1 MFIGINPYTQEL
13 LYEIDIDTD
22 AIIEN
27 KLENCY
33 NAYVALKGWSYSQ
46 KAHCLIQLATYLE
59 QHKVSLATQ
68 ITNEMGKVYKES
80 IIEIEKCIKT
90 CYWYAEH
97 GAYMLQEKLVHTEA
111 RIAKYTYE
119 SSGVLFAIMPWNFP
133 LWQALRCIIP
143 QIIAGNGV
151 LLKHAPN
158 VLLSAQALLTAIEH
172 TDLPTGFLQLAFI
185 EVDGCENI
193 IADKRIC
200 GTTLTGSKQ
209 AGSSVAAL
217 AGKYIK
223 KSVLEL
229 GGSDPF
235 LVLADA
241 DIQKAAAMAVKARF
255 QNAGQ
260 TCIAAKRW
268 LIMDAVADEFIEA
281 CIKEI
286 NTMQLGNPFDSH
298 VTIGPLARIDIAKK
312 LEQQLALT
320 LKNNA
325 RLITGGNRNDCL
337 FEPSIVETF
346 DTTVVAMQEETFGPL
361 AVVQR
366 VKDIDTL
373 VQVANATSYG
383 LGASIWTKDELFA
396 MQLAKRIE
404 AGNIYIN
411 QMVKSHAA
419 LPFGGIKDSG
429 YGRELSK
436 YGIQEFMNVKS
447 IWVE

>member
-1 MFIGINPYTQEL
+1 MFTGINPYTQEL
-13 LYEIDIDTD
+13 LYEVEMDTD
-22 AIIEN
+22 AAIDN

-33 NAYVALKGWSYSQ
+33 NAYIALKGWSYSQ
-46 KAHCLIQLATYLE
+46 KAQCLIQLANYLE
-59 QHKVSLATQ
+59 QHKPSLAEQ
-68 ITNEMGKVYKES
+68 ITKEMGKVYKES

-158 VLLSAQALLTAIEH
+158 VLLSAQALLTAVQH
-172 TDLPTGFLQLAFI
+172 TDLPTGFLQLALI
-185 EVDGCENI
+185 EVTDCEKI

-200 GTTLTGSKQ
+200 GVTLTGSKR
-209 AGSSVAAL
+209 AGSSVASL

-241 DIQKAAAMAVKARF
+241 DIQQAATMAVKARF

-268 LIMDAVADEFIEA
+268 LVMDTVADEFIEA
-281 CIKEI
+281 CLTKITAMK
-286 NTMQLGNPFDSH
+286 LGNPFDNE
-298 VTIGPLARIDIAKK
+298 VTMGPLARIDIAKH
-312 LEQQLALT
+312 LEQQLALSV
-320 LKNNA
+320 KNNA
-325 RLITGGNRNDCL
+325 VLITGGQRDGCL
-337 FEPSIVETF
+337 FVPSIVETF
-346 DTTVVAMQEETFGPL
+346 DTNVVAMQEETFGPL
-361 AVVQR
+361 AAIHR
-366 VKDIDTL
+366 VKNIDTL
-373 VQVANATSYG
+373 VQIANATSYG
-383 LGASIWTKDELFA
+383 LGASIWSKDELFA

-419 LPFGGIKDSG
+419 LPFGGVKDSG

>member
-1 MFIGINPYTQEL
+1 MFTGINPYTQEI
-13 LYEIDIDTD
+13 LYEKSIDTD
-22 AIIEN
+22 VI
-27 KLENCY
+27 LEQKIQESY
-33 NAYVALKGWSYSQ
+33 QAYLHLKNWSYTQ
-46 KAHCLIQLATYLE
+46 KAQCLIQLATYLE
-59 QHKVSLATQ
+59 QHKTALATQ
-68 ITNEMGKVYKES
+68 ITHEMGKVYTES
-80 IIEIEKCIKT
+80 VIEVDKCIKT

-111 RIAKYTYE
+111 RIAKYIYE
-119 SSGVLFAIMPWNFP
+119 SSGILFAIMPWNFP

-143 QIIAGNGV
+143 QIIAGNSV

-158 VLLSAQALLTAIEH
+158 VLLSAQSIVDAIAH
-172 TDLPTGFLQLAFI
+172 TDLPKGFVQLAFI
-185 EVDGCENI
+185 EVRSCEKI

-200 GTTLTGSKQ
+200 GVTLTGSKQ
-209 AGSSVAAL
+209 AGSSVASL

-223 KSVLEL
+223 KQVLEL

-235 LVLADA
+235 LVLEDA
-241 DIQKAAAMAVKARF
+241 DISKAALMAVKARF

-268 LIMDAVADEFIEA
+268 LVMDKIADEFIAA
-281 CIKEI
+281 CLSIIKE
-286 NTMQLGNPFDSH
+286 MKPGNPLDTQ
-298 VTIGPLARIDIAKK
+298 VTMGPLARIDIATK
-312 LEQQLALT
+312 LEQQLQDT
-320 LKNNA
+320 LQANA
-325 RLITGGNRNDCL
+325 TLITGGVRNNCL
-337 FEPSIVETF
+337 FMPSIVETF
-346 DTTVVAMQEETFGPL
+346 STNVAAMQQETFGPL
-361 AVVQR
+361 ATIQR
-366 VKDIDTL
+366 VKNIDDL
-373 VQVANATSYG
+373 VNIANATQYG

-404 AGNIYIN
+404 AGNVYIN

-419 LPFGGIKDSG
+419 LPFGGVKESG